1 MVPIRVL
8 VVDDF
13 EPWRRKI
20 CGILNKHPDLHVV
33 GEAADGVDA
42 VHKARDLKP
51 DLILLDIGLPKVD
64 GIKAAR
70 RIFEF
75 SPASRIVFVSQEN
88 HADVIR
94 VALET
99 GASAYVHKLNT
110 PNKLLT
116 VIAAVLGQEPT
127 VIRKFDERARRSST
141 QSVNV

>member
-1 MVPIRVL
+1 
-8 VVDDF
+8 
-13 EPWRRKI
+13 
-20 CGILNKHPDLHVV
+20 
-33 GEAADGVDA
+33 
-42 VHKARDLKP
+42 
-51 DLILLDIGLPKVD
+51 
-64 GIKAAR
+64 
-70 RIFEF
+70 
-75 SPASRIVFVSQEN
+75 VFVSQEN

-110 PNKLLT
+110 PNELLT